1 MFFFVNVH
9 LNIVQV
15 NKYLL
20 SRPYCDCKDVPLFD
34 LLLSDG
40 DAQTE
45 VSRAPFRRLLRTSMR
60 SSHDV

>member
-1 MFFFVNVH
+1 VFFFVNVH
-9 LNIVQV
+9 LNMVQV

-45 VSRAPFRRLLRTSMR
+45 VRRAPIGLSLRTILRTS
-60 SSHDV
+60 HDV